1 MNHFFDIEI
10 AQQYGILEAVL
21 LNHFEFWIDK
31 NKANEKNFYD
41 GCYWTYNS
49 TAAFSKLFPYASK
62 RQIEKALKNLRDQGL
77 IKTGNYNENK
87 YDRTLWYA
95 FTEKGESILHRG
107 NIHIT
112 KNVNGFHQDVT
123 TIPDNNPVTETDYES
138 YNSPLTPQGE
148 KAAEEKPKPKKEKV
162 DKDAPLVSLCKAYS
176 DDPEVQGLLLE
187 WLDVRKQKRA
197 VKSVNAIQ
205 RNLATLKDMAQ
216 QSGMSVKQYL
226 EEVVRRGWQAFYVVP
241 NYGNNSQQ
249 KRLPTEDDY
258 CDLWG

>member
-1 MNHFFDIEI
+1 MDEQQREFKGIWIPREI
-10 AQQYGILEAVL
+10 WLDTR
-21 LNHFEFWIDK
+21 LNALDKIIFAEIDSYSNGK
-31 NKANEKNFYD
+31 N
-41 GCYWTYNS
+41 GCYAGNDYLALFCQCSESKVSKTI
-49 TAAFSKLFPYASK
+49 SKLIELGYVK
-62 RQIEKALKNLRDQGL
+62 RVSFDGRHRVLQSCLVNFTTLDDKKCQSANQSLPAINIDNN
-77 IKTGNYNENK
+77 TGN
-87 YDRTLWYA
+87 
-95 FTEKGESILHRG
+95 
-107 NIHIT
+107 NI
-112 KNVNGFHQDVT
+112 N
-123 TIPDNNPVTETDYES
+123 

-176 DDPEVQGLLLE
+176 TDPEVQGMLLE

-205 RNLATLKDMAQ
+205 RNLAILKDMAQ
-216 QSGMSVKQYL
+216 QSGLSVKQYL